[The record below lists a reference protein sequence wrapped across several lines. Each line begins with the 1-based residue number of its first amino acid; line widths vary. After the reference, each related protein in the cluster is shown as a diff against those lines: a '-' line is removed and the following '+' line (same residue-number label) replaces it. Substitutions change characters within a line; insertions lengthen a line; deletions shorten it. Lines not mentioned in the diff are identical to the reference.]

1 MLTARTPQEFS
12 VELLM
17 TEVKGRES
25 LWALVKEAL
34 GKWWND
40 PEALAEIAA
49 VLNSA
54 VIRVTEQGNMD
65 LQQEYLSMLGETMQM
80 ANEHF
85 RPDFQDYFGL
95 RFIEYCDE
103 LENEFLE

>member
-17 TEVKGRES
+17 AEPKGRDS
-25 LWALVKEAL
+25 LWALTKEAL
-34 GKWWND
+34 DKWWND
-40 PEALAEIAA
+40 PEALAEVAA

-54 VIRVTEQGNMD
+54 VIRVTEQGNLD
-65 LQQEYLSMLGETMQM
+65 LQREYLNMLGEVMQM
-80 ANEHF
+80 VKEHF

-103 LENEFLE
+103 LENDFTE

>member
-1 MLTARTPQEFS
+1 MLTARTPQELS

-25 LWALVKEAL
+25 LWVLTKKALD
-34 GKWWND
+34 KWWND
-40 PEALAEIAA
+40 PEALAEVAA

-65 LQQEYLSMLGETMQM
+65 LQQEYLSMLGEVMQM
-80 ANEHF
+80 VKEHF
-85 RPDFQDYFGL
+85 RPDFQDYFGS

-103 LENEFLE
+103 LENNFTE